1 MTKTELYYKITCNYT
16 DAELLQCFKLQA
28 YVEDLDV
35 DGFDLDYS
43 V

>member
-1 MTKTELYYKITCNYT
+1 MYQSDLCYKIKCNYP
-16 DAELLQCFKLQA
+16 DSELLFCFKLQA
-28 YVEDLDV
+28 YGEDLDV